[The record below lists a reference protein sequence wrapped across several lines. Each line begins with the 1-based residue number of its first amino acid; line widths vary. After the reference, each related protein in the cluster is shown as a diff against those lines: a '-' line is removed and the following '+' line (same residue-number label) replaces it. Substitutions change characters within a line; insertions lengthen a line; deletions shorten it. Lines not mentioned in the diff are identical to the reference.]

1 MQDEITVI
9 IVVFYKYRECVF
21 SLMNGKQ
28 QLEVRLFFS
37 QDIIDKAE
45 ETTSLTSWELI
56 F

>member
-1 MQDEITVI
+1 MAVI
-9 IVVFYKYRECVF
+9 IVVFYKDGEYFF

-28 QLEVRLFFS
+28 QLEVWLFFS

-45 ETTSLTSWELI
+45 ETTNLTPWKLI